1 MSQAVQRSGKAK
13 KTAESVVARI
23 KGGTGL
29 EVIAGEMGLTIKTS
43 PALIRRSTAAATNL
57 PRPLMGGIFKIKLG
71 EAVTARGSDGY
82 YVARLKEI
90 VAANPAADKAGL
102 DEVSKQIGESLDS
115 DIFVQL
121 AGALRNR
128 FGTDVNRRA
137 LNNLF
142 SGTAGGPGTR

>member
-1 MSQAVQRSGKAK
+1 
-13 KTAESVVARI
+13 
-23 KGGTGL
+23 
-29 EVIAGEMGLTIKTS
+29 MGLTIKTS